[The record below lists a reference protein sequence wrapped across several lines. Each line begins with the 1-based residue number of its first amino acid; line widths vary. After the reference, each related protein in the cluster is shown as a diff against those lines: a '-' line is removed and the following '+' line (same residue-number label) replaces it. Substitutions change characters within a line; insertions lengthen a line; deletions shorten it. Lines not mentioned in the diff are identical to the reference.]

1 MKKNNYA
8 ISNLLDYDYFS
19 QHYKLIAIDLSKKI
33 ELEIL
38 HLKQQINFIDKLKED
53 NGTGMFFIIDVMD
66 DDVID
71 RQTEKDKYNQ
81 KKIILNLRQTV
92 LNQVFVI
99 ILMHLF
105 KLKEI

>member
-1 MKKNNYA
+1 
-8 ISNLLDYDYFS
+8 
-19 QHYKLIAIDLSKKI
+19 
-33 ELEIL
+33 
-38 HLKQQINFIDKLKED
+38 
-53 NGTGMFFIIDVMD
+53 MFFIIDVMD

-71 RQTEKDKYNQ
+71 RQTEKDKHNQ

-92 LNQVFVI
+92 LNQAFVI